1 MLTLPFHTPQ
11 FFEYTRKFCYLFTP
25 RLIFA
30 DRKIKMG
37 LVSEAQFFFAWW
49 SCFVSVRLLSPMK
62 FIMLLLFIASDNL
75 LHSQLRQNAIIQS
88 YIKIILDAIM
98 QVGDSVSFP
107 SVCWTQEQRT
117 GTHWPSS
124 AVPTAAHSQR
134 KTPFHK
140 LPFKKDHLKYS

>member
-1 MLTLPFHTPQ
+1 MLTLPFHTTQ

-37 LVSEAQFFFAWW
+37 LVSEARFFFAWW
-49 SCFVSVRLLSPMK
+49 SCFVSVKLHSPMK

-98 QVGDSVSFP
+98 QVADSVSFP
-107 SVCWTQEQRT
+107 SVRWTQEQRT

-140 LPFKKDHLKYS
+140 LRFKKEHLKYS

>member
-1 MLTLPFHTPQ
+1 MFMHFMLTLPFHTPQ
-11 FFEYTRKFCYLFTP
+11 FFEYTRKFWYLFTP

-30 DRKIKMG
+30 DRKIKIG
-37 LVSEAQFFFAWW
+37 FVSEAQFFFAWW
-49 SCFVSVRLLSPMK
+49 SCFISVKLLSLMK

-107 SVCWTQEQRT
+107 SVC
-117 GTHWPSS
+117 
-124 AVPTAAHSQR
+124 
-134 KTPFHK
+134 
-140 LPFKKDHLKYS
+140 

>member
-11 FFEYTRKFCYLFTP
+11 FFECTRKFCYLFTP

-37 LVSEAQFFFAWW
+37 LVSEARFFFAWW
-49 SCFVSVRLLSPMK
+49 SCFVSVKLHSPMK

-98 QVGDSVSFP
+98 QVADSVSFP
-107 SVCWTQEQRT
+107 SVRWTQEQRT

-140 LPFKKDHLKYS
+140 LRFKKEHLKYS